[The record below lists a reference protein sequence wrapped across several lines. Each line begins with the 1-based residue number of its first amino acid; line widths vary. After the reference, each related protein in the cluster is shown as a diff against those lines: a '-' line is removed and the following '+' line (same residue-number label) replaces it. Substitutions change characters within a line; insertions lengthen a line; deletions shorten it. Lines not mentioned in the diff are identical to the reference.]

1 MFRNLRYEEQ
11 KVIENLSTRT
21 IWNVNLD
28 NYNCSQ
34 NICEKLYFSYE
45 IAHCRKSSVSV
56 FQEIFTSTDKIF
68 ILGGL
73 GNNSMKVLGFFLIFL
88 KICATIKKYYQHDC
102 CQDDQMKQTL
112 YRPFKYVRNKQKQK
126 TVINNLTLI
135 WVGVWG
141 EG

>member
-11 KVIENLSTRT
+11 KVIKNLSTGT

-34 NICEKLYFSYE
+34 NICEKRYFSYE
-45 IAHCRKSSVSV
+45 IAHYRKSSVSV

-68 ILGGL
+68 ISGGL
-73 GNNSMKVLGFFLIFL
+73 GNNSMKVLRFFLIFL
-88 KICATIKKYYQHDC
+88 EIGSNIKKYYQHDC
-102 CQDDQMKQTL
+102 CQGGQMKQTL

-126 TVINNLTLI
+126 TAINNLTLI